1 MVRGSRAAEVRGLNF
16 LFSDQLPVSL
26 KHTPYEALIIFAFA
40 LLLGFLLYRFLLSGA
55 ARLVTHDSSGLQAK
69 FIEALR
75 APLMMWFL
83 LLALIL
89 ALRELNAN
97 AVPLLVQDLLRFT
110 LMGLIVVSFTMAA
123 ARVTTL
129 ILSTYFAKRGQPVTT
144 LTVTLVRLIW
154 AIPGVLLVM
163 DLLGISVA
171 PILTA
176 LGVGGLAVA
185 LGLRDT
191 LANLFAGFY
200 VIIAGQFDQGDF
212 VKLSSGEEG
221 YVSDIRWR
229 MTSLRTLSNHLILIP
244 NSKIAE
250 AIVTNFSKPDRLMT
264 ITLPLRVAAATDID
278 PLGPMLL
285 AAAAEVA
292 AVNPD
297 LLATPAPAV
306 SFTGFVEGGLEITL
320 VVTVPEYQKQY
331 KVLEQ
336 LRRAVLRRF
345 RAEGI
350 EFAVPV
356 RRVVGPV

>member
-1 MVRGSRAAEVRGLNF
+1 MNF
-16 LFSDQLPVSL
+16 LLSDPLPHAF
-26 KHTPYEALIIFAFA
+26 KHTPYEALIVFGFA
-40 LLLGFLLYRFLLSGA
+40 LGGGFLLYRFLLSGVT
-55 ARLVTHDSSGLQAK
+55 RLVARDQSGLQVK

-75 APLMMWFL
+75 
-83 LLALIL
+83 
-89 ALRELNAN
+89 
-97 AVPLLVQDLLRFT
+97 VPLIMWILLVAMLLGLRDLNTSSVPVLLQELLFYT
-110 LMGLIVVSFTMAA
+110 LLGLIVVSFTMAA

-129 ILSTYFAKRGQPVTT
+129 VLSTYFAKRGQPVTT
-144 LTVTLVRLIW
+144 LTVTLVRILW
-154 AIPGVLLVM
+154 AIPGVLIVM
-163 DLLGISVA
+163 NLFGISLA

-264 ITLPLRVAAATDID
+264 ITLPVRVAHVADIEKVEH
-278 PLGPMLL
+278 LL
-285 AAAAEVA
+285 LDAAAEVA
-292 AVNPD
+292 ALNPD
-297 LLATPAPAV
+297 LLALPAPSV
-306 SFTGFVEGGLEITL
+306 SFASGFVEGGLELMLI
-320 VVTVPEYQKQY
+320 VTVPEYQKQY
-331 KVLEQ
+331 KVLDQ
-336 LRRAVLRRF
+336 LRRAILKRF
-345 RAEGI
+345 RAEGV
-350 EFAVPV
+350 EFAVPL
-356 RRVVGPV
+356 RRVVP